1 MGDGSRLGTHTNV
14 STSRCAWV
22 ELVGSASMSHLVLQ
36 PPPSPCPHRVDGGAA
51 ELTNGLVRLATAPH
65 LALQP
70 PPSPRVGGGAAE
82 LTDGLVTSASA
93 SRLGLQ
99 APSPRPRRR
108 VDGGAAAPTVR
119 VTEDSLK
126 NRGTSSIRISLGLG
140 PAPEALFPATVG
152 DCCLR
157 ASASSS
163 RCFRNRRA
171 LSKDSPSARLRC
183 LLCSTAASS
192 ST

>member
-1 MGDGSRLGTHTNV
+1 
-14 STSRCAWV
+14 
-22 ELVGSASMSHLVLQ
+22 MSHRLVLQ
-36 PPPSPCPHRVDGGAA
+36 PPPSPCLHRVDGGAA
-51 ELTNGLVRLATAPH
+51 ELTNGLVRLATASH

-70 PPSPRVGGGAAE
+70 PPSPRSHRVGGGAAE
-82 LTDGLVTSASA
+82 LTDGLVRSASA
-93 SRLGLQ
+93 SRLALQ
-99 APSPRPRRR
+99 PPPPRPRR

-126 NRGTSSIRISLGLG
+126 NRGTSSIRISLRLG
-140 PAPEALFPATVG
+140 TAPEALFPATVG
-152 DCCLR
+152 GCCLR

-171 LSKDSPSARLRC
+171 LSKDSRSARLRC

>member
-1 MGDGSRLGTHTNV
+1 MGSV
-14 STSRCAWV
+14 
-22 ELVGSASMSHLVLQ
+22 SMSHRLVLQ
-36 PPPSPCPHRVDGGAA
+36 LPPSPCLHRVDGGAA

-70 PPSPRVGGGAAE
+70 PPPRSHRVGGGAAE
-82 LTDGLVTSASA
+82 LTDGLVRSASA
-93 SRLGLQ
+93 SRLALQ
-99 APSPRPRRR
+99 PPPRPRR
-108 VDGGAAAPTVR
+108 VDGGPAAAPTER
-119 VTEDSLK
+119 VTEDSSK

-140 PAPEALFPATVG
+140 TALEVLFPATVG

-157 ASASSS
+157 ASASSL

-171 LSKDSPSARLRC
+171 LSKASRSACLRC